1 MRFEYIDAM
10 HKFSITAALTTAAIL
25 ASQTYSTAQTTAT
38 YPLTPRVLQLVGKLT
53 LSEKLTLVRGAQ
65 DPKNLGQAGYIPGV
79 PRLGIGAL
87 RLTDGPAGI
96 RVGKPAT
103 AMPAPVS
110 MAATFNPEIAM
121 RFGATVGKEGRAL
134 GQDVL
139 LSPMV
144 NIVRQ
149 PGAGRNF
156 ETLGEDPLLAAS
168 LVSAQVKGIQS
179 NGLIATVKH
188 FAANNFEQ
196 GRMGIDVLIDERTLN
211 EIYLPAFAAAV
222 NAGAGSV
229 MGAYNKINGSYCC
242 ENSALLDTTL
252 RQKMGFGGFVLSDWF
267 ATQSTNAS
275 IQAGLDMEMPGDG
288 IRIPGMD
295 GYYGKNLQ
303 MSIETGELPEA
314 ILDRSVAR
322 ILVVMEKFGHL
333 DKPKPRPI
341 FDKAAGRKAAR
352 DIAEAGAVLLK
363 NDRFILPIKPDA
375 LKNIAWVGL
384 PFERPVIGGG
394 GSAQVTPTQTTSI
407 RELLKTA
414 HGIDKPHY
422 APGIDTDGTAIPAA
436 ALSELTRANDA
447 AAARR
452 PGPPNGDTTF
462 GTINDPRIRVANIN
476 HVAKNALAA
485 GIPQIWKGNLVAPVT
500 GRYGIKVQVDG
511 GQAALTIGGKL
522 RASAG
527 GLFGGGA
534 SLYRTM
540 ELLLTATIWVDL
552 VKGKALPFTLTAA
565 AGGGFGPPDP
575 NAKLHVRLAWV
586 TPARQAEL
594 ITNAVTVAKGAP
606 AAVVMVY
613 DEGTEG
619 TDRADLALPE
629 SQRALVEAVAAANPN
644 TIVLLHTGAPVELPW
659 RGRVPAILQLWYPGQ
674 EGADA
679 TLRLLTGTV
688 SPSGKLPVTFPER
701 ISDGPVTRIEQYP
714 GKNGAV
720 VYSEGPFVGYRHYD
734 NARKAVA
741 YPFGHG
747 LTYTQFA
754 YTRLQVSHTATGTKV
769 SFNIRNIGDVTATDT
784 PQVYVTRPQRA
795 PVMLPVRW
803 LAGFTKVT
811 LAKGESRD
819 VTITLPPTTWRY
831 YEDTSHGWK
840 RLPGNPV
847 VEVGQSSRILL
858 LR

>member
-1 MRFEYIDAM
+1 M
-10 HKFSITAALTTAAIL
+10 HKSSITAGLTLALLSAF
-25 ASQTYSTAQTTAT
+25 QTSTLAQTTAT
-38 YPLTPRVLQLVGKLT
+38 YPLTPRVLQLI
-53 LSEKLTLVRGAQ
+53 EKLTLDEKLSLVRGGV
-65 DPKNLGQAGYIPGV
+65 DPNNLGQAGYIPGV
-79 PRLGIGAL
+79 PRLGIGPL

-96 RVGKPAT
+96 RVTKPAT

-110 MAATFNPEIAM
+110 MAATFNPDIAR

-168 LVSAQVKGIQS
+168 LVSAQVKGVQQ

-196 GRMGIDVLIDERTLN
+196 GRMGVNVLIDERTLN
-211 EIYLPAFAAAV
+211 EIYLPAFTAAV

-229 MGAYNKINGSYCC
+229 MGAYNKINGTYCC
-242 ENSALLDTTL
+242 ENSALLETTL
-252 RQKMGFGGFVLSDWF
+252 RQKMGFGGFVMSDWF

-288 IRIPGMD
+288 IRIPGRD
-295 GYYGKNLQ
+295 GYFGTSLRKA
-303 MSIETGELPEA
+303 IETGELPEA
-314 ILDRSVAR
+314 TLDRSVAR
-322 ILVVMEKFGHL
+322 ILVVMEKFGYL
-333 DKPKPRPI
+333 DKPKPRPT

-363 NDRFILPIKPDA
+363 NDRFILPLKSDA
-375 LKNIAWVGL
+375 LKTIAWVGL

-394 GSAQVTPTQTTSI
+394 GSAQVTPTNITSI
-407 RELLKTA
+407 QQLLKSA
-414 HGIDKPHY
+414 HGIDKPLY
-422 APGIDTDGTAIPAA
+422 APGIDTDGTAIPASA
-436 ALSELTRANDA
+436 FTNLTRANDA

-452 PGPPNGDTTF
+452 PGPPNSDTTF
-462 GTINDPRIRVANIN
+462 GIINDPQIRTADIN
-476 HVAKNALAA
+476 HVAKNALATR
-485 GIPQIWKGNLVAPVT
+485 IPQIWKGNLVAPVT

-511 GQAALTIGGKL
+511 GQASLTIGEKL
-522 RASAG
+522 RANAG

-534 SLYRTM
+534 SLYKTKDG
-540 ELLLTATIWVDL
+540 LLTATLWVDL
-552 VKGKALPFTLTAA
+552 VKGKPIPFTLTAA
-565 AGGGFGPPDP
+565 TGGGFGPPEP

-586 TPARQAEL
+586 TPARQAEQ
-594 ITNAVTVAKGAP
+594 IANAVKVAKGAS

-679 TLRLLTGTV
+679 TLRLLTGAV

-701 ISDGPVTRIEQYP
+701 ITDGPVTKPEQYP
-714 GKNGAV
+714 GNNGAV

-754 YTRLQVSHTATGTKV
+754 YTRLRVSHTAAGTKV
-769 SFNIRNIGDVTATDT
+769 SFNIHNIGDVSATDT

-831 YEDTSHGWK
+831 YDDTSHRWK

>member
-1 MRFEYIDAM
+1 M
-10 HKFSITAALTTAAIL
+10 HKSSITAGLTAVLLSAFHT
-25 ASQTYSTAQTTAT
+25 STLAQTTAT
-38 YPLTPRVLQLVGKLT
+38 YPLTPRVLQLIGKLT
-53 LSEKLTLVRGAQ
+53 LTEKLSLVRGGE
-65 DPKNLGQAGYIPGV
+65 DPNNLGQAGYIPGV
-79 PRLGIGAL
+79 PRLGIGPL

-103 AMPAPVS
+103 AMPAPVA
-110 MAATFNPEIAM
+110 MAATFNPDIAR

-134 GQDVL
+134 GQDIL

-168 LVSAQVKGIQS
+168 LVAAQVKGVQA

-196 GRMGIDVLIDERTLN
+196 GRMGVNVLIDERTLN

-229 MGAYNKINGSYCC
+229 MGAYNKINGTYCC
-242 ENSALLDTTL
+242 ENSALLETTL
-252 RQKMGFGGFVLSDWF
+252 RQKMDFGGFVMSDWF

-288 IRIPGMD
+288 IRIPGRD
-295 GYYGKNLQ
+295 GYFGTSLRTA
-303 MSIETGELPEA
+303 IETGELLEA
-314 ILDRSVAR
+314 TLDRSVAR

-333 DKPKPRPI
+333 DKPKPRPV

-363 NDRFILPIKPDA
+363 NDRFILPLKSA
-375 LKNIAWVGL
+375 TLKNIAWVGL
-384 PFERPVIGGG
+384 PFERPVVGGG
-394 GSAQVTPTQTTSI
+394 GSAQVTPTNITSI
-407 RELLKTA
+407 RQLLKSA
-414 HGIDKPHY
+414 NGIDKPLY
-422 APGIDTDGTAIPAA
+422 APGIDTDGNAIPASA
-436 ALSELTRANDA
+436 FINLTRANDT

-452 PGPPNGDTTF
+452 QDPGF
-462 GTINDPRIRVANIN
+462 GIINDPQIRTADIN
-476 HVAKNALAA
+476 HVAKNALVTRF
-485 GIPQIWKGNLVAPVT
+485 PQIWKGNLVAPDT

-511 GQAALTIGGKL
+511 VQASLTIGEKL
-522 RASAG
+522 RANAG

-534 SLYRTM
+534 SLYKTQDG
-540 ELLLTATIWVDL
+540 LLTATIWVDL
-552 VKGKALPFTLTAA
+552 VKGQPIPFTLTAA
-565 AGGGFGPPDP
+565 LGGGFGPPDP

-594 ITNAVTVAKGAP
+594 IANAVKVAKGAP

-679 TLRLLTGTV
+679 TLRLLTGAV

-701 ISDGPVTRIEQYP
+701 IQDGPVTKPEQYP

-754 YTRLQVSHTATGTKV
+754 YTRLRVSHTAAGTKV
-769 SFNIRNIGDVTATDT
+769 SFNLRNIGDVSATDT

-819 VTITLPPTTWRY
+819 VSITLPPTAWRY
-831 YEDTSHGWK
+831 YDDTSHRWK

>member
-1 MRFEYIDAM
+1 M
-10 HKFSITAALTTAAIL
+10 HKSSINAGLTAVLLSAFHT
-25 ASQTYSTAQTTAT
+25 STLAQTTAT
-38 YPLTPRVLQLVGKLT
+38 YPLTPRVLQLIGKLT
-53 LSEKLTLVRGAQ
+53 LTEKLSLVRGGE
-65 DPKNLGQAGYIPGV
+65 DPNNLGQAGYIPGV
-79 PRLGIGAL
+79 PRLGIGPL

-96 RVGKPAT
+96 RVAKPAT

-110 MAATFNPEIAM
+110 MAATFNPDIAR

-168 LVSAQVKGIQS
+168 LVSAQVKGVQA

-211 EIYLPAFAAAV
+211 EIYLPAFTAAV

-229 MGAYNKINGSYCC
+229 MGAYNKINGTYCC
-242 ENSALLDTTL
+242 ENSALLETTL
-252 RQKMGFGGFVLSDWF
+252 RQKMGFGGFVMSDWF

-275 IQAGLDMEMPGDG
+275 IQAGLDMEMPGEG
-288 IRIPGMD
+288 IRIPGRD
-295 GYYGKNLQ
+295 GFFGKNLQ
-303 MSIETGELPEA
+303 TTVETGEVPEST
-314 ILDRSVAR
+314 LDRSVAR

-333 DKPKPRPI
+333 DKPKPRPT

-363 NDRFILPIKPDA
+363 NDRFILPLKVEM

-407 RELLKTA
+407 RDLLKTA
-414 HGIDKPHY
+414 HGIDKPLY
-422 APGIDTDGTAIPAA
+422 APGIDTDGTAIPASA
-436 ALSELTRANDA
+436 FTNLTRASDA

-452 PGPPNGDTTF
+452 QDPGF
-462 GTINDPRIRVANIN
+462 GIINDPQIRTAAIN
-476 HVAKNALAA
+476 HVAKNALVTR
-485 GIPQIWKGNLVAPVT
+485 IPQIWKGSLVAPVT

-511 GQAALTIGGKL
+511 GQANLTIGDQL
-522 RASAG
+522 RVNAG

-534 SLYRTM
+534 SLYKTQDG
-540 ELLLTATIWVDL
+540 LLTATIWVDL
-552 VKGKALPFTLTAA
+552 VKGKAIPFTLTAA

-586 TPARQAEL
+586 TPARQAEM
-594 ITNAVTVAKGAP
+594 IANAVKVAKSAP

-619 TDRADLALPE
+619 NDRADLALPE

-679 TLRLLTGTV
+679 TLRLLTGAV

-701 ISDGPVTRIEQYP
+701 TQDGPVTKPEQYP

-720 VYSEGPFVGYRHYD
+720 VYSEGTFVGYRHYD

-754 YTRLQVSHTATGTKV
+754 YTRLRVSHTAAGTKV
-769 SFNIRNIGDVTATDT
+769 TFNIRNIGDFSATDT

-831 YEDTSHGWK
+831 YDDTSHRWK
-840 RLPGNPV
+840 RLPGNPI

>member
-1 MRFEYIDAM
+1 M
-10 HKFSITAALTTAAIL
+10 HKSSITAGLTLALLSAF
-25 ASQTYSTAQTTAT
+25 QTSTLAQTTAT
-38 YPLTPRVLQLVGKLT
+38 YPLTPRVLQLI
-53 LSEKLTLVRGAQ
+53 EKLTLDEKLSLVRGGV
-65 DPKNLGQAGYIPGV
+65 DPNNLGQAGYIPGV
-79 PRLGIGAL
+79 PRLGIGPL

-96 RVGKPAT
+96 RVTKPAT

-110 MAATFNPEIAM
+110 MAATFNPDIAR

-168 LVSAQVKGIQS
+168 LVSAQVKGVQQ

-196 GRMGIDVLIDERTLN
+196 GRMGVNVLIDERTLN
-211 EIYLPAFAAAV
+211 EIYLPAFTAAV

-229 MGAYNKINGSYCC
+229 MGAYNKINGTYCC
-242 ENSALLDTTL
+242 ENSALLETTL
-252 RQKMGFGGFVLSDWF
+252 RQKMGFGGFVMSDWF

-288 IRIPGMD
+288 IRIPGRD
-295 GYYGKNLQ
+295 GYFGTSLRKA
-303 MSIETGELPEA
+303 IETGELPEA
-314 ILDRSVAR
+314 TLDRSVAR

-333 DKPKPRPI
+333 DKPKPRPT

-363 NDRFILPIKPDA
+363 NDRFILPLKSDA
-375 LKNIAWVGL
+375 LKTIAWVGL

-394 GSAQVTPTQTTSI
+394 GSAQVTPTNITSI
-407 RELLKTA
+407 QQLLKSA
-414 HGIDKPHY
+414 HGIDRPLY
-422 APGIDTDGTAIPAA
+422 APGIDTDGTAIPASA
-436 ALSELTRANDA
+436 FTNLTRANDA

-452 PGPPNGDTTF
+452 PGPPNSDTTF
-462 GTINDPRIRVANIN
+462 GIINDPQIRTADIN
-476 HVAKNALAA
+476 HVAKNALATR
-485 GIPQIWKGNLVAPVT
+485 IPQIWKGNLVAPVT

-511 GQAALTIGGKL
+511 GQASLTIGEKL
-522 RASAG
+522 RANAG

-534 SLYRTM
+534 SLYKTKDG
-540 ELLLTATIWVDL
+540 LLTATLWVDL
-552 VKGKALPFTLTAA
+552 VKGKPIPITLTAA

-586 TPARQAEL
+586 TPARQAEQ
-594 ITNAVTVAKGAP
+594 IANAVKVAKGAS

-629 SQRALVEAVAAANPN
+629 SQRALVEAVAASNPN

-679 TLRLLTGTV
+679 TLRLLTGAV

-701 ISDGPVTRIEQYP
+701 ITDGPVTKPEQYP
-714 GKNGAV
+714 GNNGAV

-754 YTRLQVSHTATGTKV
+754 YTRLRVSDTAAGTKV
-769 SFNIRNIGDVTATDT
+769 SFNIHNIGDVSATDT

-831 YEDTSHGWK
+831 YDDTSHRWK

>member
-1 MRFEYIDAM
+1 M
-10 HKFSITAALTTAAIL
+10 HITRTIAALTLAACL
-25 ASQTYSTAQTTAT
+25 ATQPSATAQTTTT
-38 YPLTPRVLQLVGKLT
+38 YPLTPRVLQLIGKLT
-53 LSEKLTLVRGAQ
+53 LDEKLSLVRGGM
-65 DPKNLGQAGYIPGV
+65 DPNNLGQAGYIPGV
-79 PRLGIGAL
+79 PRLGIGPL

-103 AMPAPVS
+103 AMPAPVA
-110 MAATFNPEIAM
+110 MAATFNPEIAK

-168 LVSAQVKGIQS
+168 LVSAQVKGVQA

-196 GRMGIDVLIDERTLN
+196 GRMGINVLIDERTLN
-211 EIYLPAFAAAV
+211 EIYLPAFTAAV

-229 MGAYNKINGSYCC
+229 MGAYNKINDTYCC
-242 ENSALLDTTL
+242 ENSALLETTL
-252 RQKMGFGGFVLSDWF
+252 RQKMGFGGFVMSDWF

-288 IRIPGMD
+288 IRIPGRD
-295 GYYGKNLQ
+295 GYFGTSLRTA
-303 MSIETGELPEA
+303 IETGELPEA
-314 ILDRSVAR
+314 TLDRSVAR

-333 DKPKPRPI
+333 DKPKPRPT
-341 FDKAAGRKAAR
+341 FDKAAGRRAAR

-363 NDRFILPIKPDA
+363 NDRFILPLKSDK

-394 GSAQVTPTQTTSI
+394 GSAQVTPTNITSI
-407 RELLKTA
+407 RQLLKSA
-414 HGIDKPHY
+414 NGIDNPLY
-422 APGIDTDGTAIPAA
+422 APGIDTDGVAIPASA
-436 ALSELTRANDA
+436 FTNLTRANDA

-452 PGPPNGDTTF
+452 QNSGF
-462 GTINDPRIRVANIN
+462 GIINDPQIRTPDIN
-476 HVAKNALAA
+476 HVAKNGLVTRL
-485 GIPQIWKGNLVAPVT
+485 PQIWKGNLLAPVT

-511 GQAALTIGGKL
+511 GQASLTIGEKL
-522 RASAG
+522 RANAG

-534 SLYRTM
+534 SLYKTQDG
-540 ELLLTATIWVDL
+540 LLTATIWVDL
-552 VKGKALPFTLTAA
+552 VKGKPIPFTLTAA
-565 AGGGFGPPDP
+565 SGGGFGPPDP
-575 NAKLHVRLAWV
+575 NAKLNIRLAWV
-586 TPARQAEL
+586 TPARQADM
-594 ITNAVTVAKGAP
+594 IANAIKVAKGAQ

-679 TLRLLTGTV
+679 TLRLLTGAI

-701 ISDGPVTRIEQYP
+701 IQDGPVTKPEQYP

-720 VYSEGPFVGYRHYD
+720 VYSEGLFIGYRHYD

-754 YTRLQVSHTATGTKV
+754 YTRLRVSHTAAGTTV
-769 SFNIRNIGDVTATDT
+769 TFNIRNVGDVSATDT

-819 VTITLPPTTWRY
+819 VTITLPPTAWRY
-831 YEDTSHGWK
+831 YDDISHRWK

>member
-1 MRFEYIDAM
+1 M
-10 HKFSITAALTTAAIL
+10 HKSSINAGLTAVLLSAFHT
-25 ASQTYSTAQTTAT
+25 STLAQTTAT
-38 YPLTPRVLQLVGKLT
+38 YPLTPRVLQLIGKLT
-53 LSEKLTLVRGAQ
+53 LSEKLSLVRGGE
-65 DPKNLGQAGYIPGV
+65 DPNNLGQAGYIPGV
-79 PRLGIGAL
+79 PRHGIGPL

-110 MAATFNPEIAM
+110 MAATFNPDIAR

-168 LVSAQVKGIQS
+168 LVAAQVKGVQA

-211 EIYLPAFAAAV
+211 EIYLPAFTAAV

-229 MGAYNKINGSYCC
+229 MGAYNKINGTYCC
-242 ENSALLDTTL
+242 ENSALLETTL
-252 RQKMGFGGFVLSDWF
+252 RQKMGFGGFVMSDWF

-288 IRIPGMD
+288 IRIPGRD
-295 GYYGKNLQ
+295 GFFGKNLQ
-303 MSIETGELPEA
+303 TAIETGEVPEST
-314 ILDRSVAR
+314 LDRSVAR

-333 DKPKPRPI
+333 DKPKPRPT

-363 NDRFILPIKPDA
+363 NDRFILPLKPAA
-375 LKNIAWVGL
+375 LKNIAWIGL

-407 RELLKTA
+407 RDLLKTA
-414 HGIDKPHY
+414 NGIDKPLY
-422 APGIDTDGTAIPAA
+422 APGIDTDGTAIPALA
-436 ALSELTRANDA
+436 FTNLTRANDA

-452 PGPPNGDTTF
+452 QNPGF
-462 GTINDPRIRVANIN
+462 GIINDPQIRTADIN
-476 HVAKNALAA
+476 HVAKNALVTRM
-485 GIPQIWKGNLVAPVT
+485 PQIWKGNLVAPVT

-511 GQAALTIGGKL
+511 GQATLTIGDQL
-522 RASAG
+522 RVNAG

-534 SLYRTM
+534 SLYKTQDN
-540 ELLLTATIWVDL
+540 LLTATIWVDL
-552 VKGKALPFTLTAA
+552 VKGKPLPFTLTAA

-586 TPARQAEL
+586 TPGRQSEL
-594 ITNAVTVAKGAP
+594 IANAVRVVKGAP

-679 TLRLLTGTV
+679 TLRLLTGAV

-701 ISDGPVTRIEQYP
+701 TQDGPVTKTEQYP

-734 NARKAVA
+734 NARKEVA

-754 YTRLQVSHTATGTKV
+754 YTRLRVAHSVAGTKV
-769 SFNIRNIGDVTATDT
+769 TFNIRNIGDVSATDT

-819 VTITLPPTTWRY
+819 VSITLPPTTWRY
-831 YEDTSHGWK
+831 YDDTSHRWK
-840 RLPGNPV
+840 RLPGNPI

>member
-1 MRFEYIDAM
+1 M
-10 HKFSITAALTTAAIL
+10 HKSSINAGLTAVLLSAFHT
-25 ASQTYSTAQTTAT
+25 STLAQTTAT
-38 YPLTPRVLQLVGKLT
+38 YPLTPRVLQLIGKLT
-53 LSEKLTLVRGAQ
+53 LTEKLSLVRGGE
-65 DPKNLGQAGYIPGV
+65 DPNNLGQAGYIPGV
-79 PRLGIGAL
+79 PRLGIGPL

-96 RVGKPAT
+96 RVAKPAT

-110 MAATFNPEIAM
+110 MAATFNTDIAR

-168 LVSAQVKGIQS
+168 LVAAQVKGVQA

-196 GRMGIDVLIDERTLN
+196 GRMGIDVIIDERTLN
-211 EIYLPAFAAAV
+211 EIYLPAFTAAV

-229 MGAYNKINGSYCC
+229 MGAYNKINGTYCC
-242 ENSALLDTTL
+242 ENSALLETTL
-252 RQKMGFGGFVLSDWF
+252 RQKMGFGGFVMSDWF

-288 IRIPGMD
+288 IRIPGRD
-295 GYYGKNLQ
+295 GFFGKNLQ
-303 MSIETGELPEA
+303 TAIETGEVPEST
-314 ILDRSVAR
+314 LDRSVAR

-333 DKPKPRPI
+333 DKPKPRPV

-363 NDRFILPIKPDA
+363 NDRFILPLKPAA
-375 LKNIAWVGL
+375 LKNIAWIGL

-407 RELLKTA
+407 RDLLKTA
-414 HGIDKPHY
+414 NGIDKPLY
-422 APGIDTDGTAIPAA
+422 APGIDTDGTAIPALA
-436 ALSELTRANDA
+436 FTNLTRASDA

-452 PGPPNGDTTF
+452 QNPGF
-462 GTINDPRIRVANIN
+462 GIINDPQIRAANIN
-476 HVAKNALAA
+476 HVAKNALVTRM
-485 GIPQIWKGNLVAPVT
+485 PQIWKGNLVAPVT

-511 GQAALTIGGKL
+511 GQATLTIGDQL
-522 RASAG
+522 RVNAG

-534 SLYRTM
+534 SLYKTQDN
-540 ELLLTATIWVDL
+540 LLTATIWVDL
-552 VKGKALPFTLTAA
+552 VKGKPLPFTLTAA

-586 TPARQAEL
+586 TPGRQSEL
-594 ITNAVTVAKGAP
+594 IANAVRVVKGAP

-659 RGRVPAILQLWYPGQ
+659 RGRVPAILQVWYPGQ

-679 TLRLLTGTV
+679 TLRLLTGAV

-701 ISDGPVTRIEQYP
+701 TQDGPVTKPEQYP

-720 VYSEGPFVGYRHYD
+720 VYSEGTFVGYRHYD

-754 YTRLQVSHTATGTKV
+754 YTRLRVAHTVAGTNV
-769 SFNIRNIGDVTATDT
+769 TFNIRNIGDVSATDT

-819 VTITLPPTTWRY
+819 VSITLPPTTWRY
-831 YEDTSHGWK
+831 YDDTSHRWK
-840 RLPGNPV
+840 RLPGNPI

>member
-1 MRFEYIDAM
+1 M
-10 HKFSITAALTTAAIL
+10 HKSSITAGLTVALLSAF
-25 ASQTYSTAQTTAT
+25 QTSTLAQTTAT
-38 YPLTPRVLQLVGKLT
+38 YPLTPRVLQLIGKLT
-53 LSEKLTLVRGAQ
+53 LDEKLSLVRGGV
-65 DPKNLGQAGYIPGV
+65 DPNNLGQAGYIPGV
-79 PRLGIGAL
+79 QRLGIGPL

-103 AMPAPVS
+103 AMPAPVA
-110 MAATFNPEIAM
+110 MAATFNPDIAR

-168 LVSAQVKGIQS
+168 LVSAQVKGVQA

-196 GRMGIDVLIDERTLN
+196 GRMGVNVIIDERTLN
-211 EIYLPAFAAAV
+211 EIYLPAFTAAV

-229 MGAYNKINGSYCC
+229 MGAYNKINGTYCC
-242 ENSALLDTTL
+242 ENSALLETTL
-252 RQKMGFGGFVLSDWF
+252 RQKMGFGGFVMSDWF

-288 IRIPGMD
+288 ICIPGRD
-295 GYYGKNLQ
+295 GFFGTSLR
-303 MSIETGELPEA
+303 MAIETGELPEA
-314 ILDRSVAR
+314 TLDRSVAR

-333 DKPKPRPI
+333 DKPKPRPT

-363 NDRFILPIKPDA
+363 NDRFILPLKSES

-394 GSAQVTPTQTTSI
+394 GSAQVTPTNITSI
-407 RELLKTA
+407 RQLLKSA
-414 HGIDKPHY
+414 NGIDKPLY
-422 APGIDTDGTAIPAA
+422 APGIDTDGNAIPASA
-436 ALSELTRANDA
+436 FTNLTRANDA

-452 PGPPNGDTTF
+452 QNPDF
-462 GTINDPRIRVANIN
+462 GIINDPQIRAANIN
-476 HVAKNALAA
+476 HVAKNALVTR
-485 GIPQIWKGNLVAPVT
+485 IPQIWKGNLVAPVT

-511 GQAALTIGGKL
+511 GQASLTIGDKL
-522 RASAG
+522 RANAG

-534 SLYRTM
+534 SLYKTQDG
-540 ELLLTATIWVDL
+540 LLTATLWVDL
-552 VKGKALPFTLTAA
+552 VKGKPIPFTLTAA
-565 AGGGFGPPDP
+565 PGGGFGPPDP
-575 NAKLHVRLAWV
+575 NAKLQVRLAWV
-586 TPARQAEL
+586 TPARQAEQ
-594 ITNAVTVAKGAP
+594 IANAVKVAKGAP

-644 TIVLLHTGAPVELPW
+644 TIVLLHTGAPIELPW

-679 TLRLLTGTV
+679 TLRLLTGVV

-701 ISDGPVTRIEQYP
+701 LTDGPVTKPEQYP

-754 YTRLQVSHTATGTKV
+754 YTRLRVSHTAAGTKV
-769 SFNIRNIGDVTATDT
+769 TFNICNIGDVSATDT

-819 VTITLPPTTWRY
+819 ITITLPPTAWRY
-831 YEDTSHGWK
+831 YDDTAHRWK

>member
-1 MRFEYIDAM
+1 M
-10 HKFSITAALTTAAIL
+10 HKTSIAAALTAAATL
-25 ASQTYSTAQTTAT
+25 ATQQPSNAQTTAT
-38 YPLTPRVLQLVGKLT
+38 YPLTPRVLQLIGKLT
-53 LSEKLTLVRGAQ
+53 LDEKLSLVRGGV
-65 DPKNLGQAGYIPGV
+65 DPNNLGQAGYIPGV
-79 PRLGIGAL
+79 TRLGIGPL

-103 AMPAPVS
+103 AMPAPVA
-110 MAATFNPEIAM
+110 MAATFNPEIAK

-168 LVSAQVKGIQS
+168 LVSAQVKGVQA

-196 GRMGIDVLIDERTLN
+196 GRMGINVLIDERTLN
-211 EIYLPAFAAAV
+211 EIYLPAFTAAV

-229 MGAYNKINGSYCC
+229 MGAYNKINGTYCC
-242 ENSALLDTTL
+242 ENSALLETTL
-252 RQKMGFGGFVLSDWF
+252 RQKMGFGGFVMSDWF

-288 IRIPGMD
+288 IRIPGRD
-295 GYYGKNLQ
+295 GYFGTSLRTA
-303 MSIETGELPEA
+303 IETGELPEA
-314 ILDRSVAR
+314 TLDRSVAR

-333 DKPKPRPI
+333 DKPKPRPT
-341 FDKAAGRKAAR
+341 FDKAAGRRAAR

-363 NDRFILPIKPDA
+363 NDRFILPLKSDK

-394 GSAQVTPTQTTSI
+394 GSAQVTPTNITSI
-407 RELLKTA
+407 RQLLKSA
-414 HGIDKPHY
+414 HGIDKPLY
-422 APGIDTDGTAIPAA
+422 APGIDTDGNAIPASA
-436 ALSELTRANDA
+436 FTNLTRANDA

-452 PGPPNGDTTF
+452 QNSGF
-462 GTINDPRIRVANIN
+462 GIINDPQIRTPDIN
-476 HVAKNALAA
+476 HVAKNGLVTRL
-485 GIPQIWKGNLVAPVT
+485 PQIWKGNLVAPVT

-511 GQAALTIGGKL
+511 GQASLTIGEKL
-522 RASAG
+522 RANAG

-534 SLYRTM
+534 SLYKTQDG
-540 ELLLTATIWVDL
+540 LLTATIWVDL
-552 VKGKALPFTLTAA
+552 VKGKPIPFTLTAA
-565 AGGGFGPPDP
+565 SGGGFGPPDP
-575 NAKLHVRLAWV
+575 NAKLNIRLAWV
-586 TPARQAEL
+586 TPARQADM
-594 ITNAVTVAKGAP
+594 IANAIKVAKGAQ

-679 TLRLLTGTV
+679 TLRLLTGAI

-701 ISDGPVTRIEQYP
+701 IQDGPVTKPEQYP
-714 GKNGAV
+714 GKNAAV
-720 VYSEGPFVGYRHYD
+720 VYSEGLFIGYRHYD

-754 YTRLQVSHTATGTKV
+754 YTRLRVSHTAAGTTV
-769 SFNIRNIGDVTATDT
+769 TFNIRNIGDVSATDT

-819 VTITLPPTTWRY
+819 VTITLPPTAWRY
-831 YEDTSHGWK
+831 YDDTAHRWS

>member
-1 MRFEYIDAM
+1 MQQASM
-10 HKFSITAALTTAAIL
+10 VATPTTL
-25 ASQTYSTAQTTAT
+25 ATLVGQQSTIAQTTAT
-38 YPLTPRVLQLVGKLT
+38 YPLTPRVLQLIGKLT
-53 LSEKLTLVRGAQ
+53 LDEKLSLVRGAS
-65 DPKNLGQAGYIPGV
+65 DPNNLGQAGYIPGV
-79 PRLGIGAL
+79 PRLGIGPL

-103 AMPAPVS
+103 AMPAPVA
-110 MAATFNPEIAM
+110 MAATFNPDIAQ

-168 LVSAQVKGIQS
+168 LVSAQVKGVQQ

-188 FAANNFEQ
+188 FAANNFEE
-196 GRMGIDVLIDERTLN
+196 GRMGIDVLVDERTLY

-222 NAGAGSV
+222 NAGAGAV
-229 MGAYNKINGSYCC
+229 MGAYNKINGAYCC

-252 RQKMGFGGFVLSDWF
+252 RQKMGFGGFVMSDWF

-288 IRIPGMD
+288 IRIPGRD
-295 GYYGKNLQ
+295 GFFGTNLRKAIDT
-303 MSIETGELPEA
+303 SELPEVT
-314 ILDRSVAR
+314 LDRSVAR

-333 DKPKPRPI
+333 DKLKPRPV
-341 FDKAAGRKAAR
+341 FDTTAGRKAAR

-363 NDRFILPIKPDA
+363 NDRFVLPLKPAA
-375 LKNIAWVGL
+375 LKTIAWVGL

-394 GSAQVTPTQTTSI
+394 GSAQVTPTNITSI
-407 RELLKTA
+407 RQLLNSA
-414 HGIDKPHY
+414 HGIDKPLY
-422 APGIDTDGTAIPAA
+422 APGIDTDGSAIPASA
-436 ALSELTRANDA
+436 FTNLTRANDA

-452 PGPPNGDTTF
+452 QNPGIGLM
-462 GTINDPRIRVANIN
+462 NDPQIRTADIN

-485 GIPQIWKGNLVAPVT
+485 RIPQLWKGNLVAPAT
-500 GRYGIKVQVDG
+500 GRYGIKVQVEG
-511 GQAALTIGGKL
+511 GQASLTIGEKL
-522 RASAG
+522 RANAG

-534 SLYRTM
+534 SLYKTQDN
-540 ELLLTATIWVDL
+540 LLSATIWVDM
-552 VKGKALPFTLTAA
+552 VKGQAIPFTLTAA
-565 AGGGFGPPDP
+565 PGGGFGPPDP
-575 NAKLHVRLAWV
+575 NAKLQVRLSWV

-594 ITNAVTVAKGAP
+594 IANAVKIAKGAP

-629 SQRALVEAVAAANPN
+629 SQRALVEVVAAANPN

-674 EGADA
+674 EGAAA
-679 TLRLLTGTV
+679 TLRLLTGAV

-701 ISDGPVTRIEQYP
+701 ISDGPVTKPEQYP

-720 VYSEGPFVGYRHYD
+720 VYSEGIFVGYRHYD
-734 NARKAVA
+734 NARKVVA

-747 LTYTQFA
+747 LTYSQFA
-754 YTRLQVSHTATGTKV
+754 YTRLRVSHSAAGTKV
-769 SFNIRNIGDVTATDT
+769 TFNIRNIGDVSATDT

-803 LAGFTKVT
+803 LAGFSKVT

-819 VTITLPPTTWRY
+819 VTITLPPTAWRY
-831 YEDTSHGWK
+831 YDDTAHRWQ

>member
-1 MRFEYIDAM
+1 M
-10 HKFSITAALTTAAIL
+10 HKSSINAGLTAVLLSAFHT
-25 ASQTYSTAQTTAT
+25 STLAQTTAT
-38 YPLTPRVLQLVGKLT
+38 YPLTPRVLQLIGKLT
-53 LSEKLTLVRGAQ
+53 LTEKLSLVRGGE
-65 DPKNLGQAGYIPGV
+65 DPNNLGQAGYIPGV
-79 PRLGIGAL
+79 PRLGIGPL

-96 RVGKPAT
+96 RVAKPAT

-110 MAATFNPEIAM
+110 MAATFNTDIAR

-168 LVSAQVKGIQS
+168 LVAAQVKGVQA

-211 EIYLPAFAAAV
+211 EIYLPAFAASV

-229 MGAYNKINGSYCC
+229 MGAYNKINGTYCC
-242 ENSALLDTTL
+242 ENSALLETTL
-252 RQKMGFGGFVLSDWF
+252 RQKMGFGGFVMSDWF

-288 IRIPGMD
+288 IRIPGRD
-295 GYYGKNLQ
+295 GFFGKNLQ
-303 MSIETGELPEA
+303 TAIETGEVPEST
-314 ILDRSVAR
+314 LDRSVAR

-333 DKPKPRPI
+333 DKPKPRPT

-363 NDRFILPIKPDA
+363 NDRFILPLKPAA
-375 LKNIAWVGL
+375 LKNIAWIGL

-407 RELLKTA
+407 RDLLKTA
-414 HGIDKPHY
+414 NGIDKPLY
-422 APGIDTDGTAIPAA
+422 APGIDTDGTAIPALA
-436 ALSELTRANDA
+436 FTNLTRANDA

-452 PGPPNGDTTF
+452 QNPGF
-462 GTINDPRIRVANIN
+462 GIINDPQIRTADIN
-476 HVAKNALAA
+476 HVAKNALVTRM
-485 GIPQIWKGNLVAPVT
+485 PQIWKGNLVAPVT

-511 GQAALTIGGKL
+511 GQATLTIGDQL
-522 RASAG
+522 RVNAG

-534 SLYRTM
+534 SLYKTQDN
-540 ELLLTATIWVDL
+540 LLTATIWVDL
-552 VKGKALPFTLTAA
+552 VKGKPLPFTLTAA

-586 TPARQAEL
+586 TPGRQSEL
-594 ITNAVTVAKGAP
+594 IANAVRVVKGAP

-679 TLRLLTGTV
+679 TLRLLTGAV

-701 ISDGPVTRIEQYP
+701 TQDGPVTKTEQYP

-734 NARKAVA
+734 NARKEVA

-754 YTRLQVSHTATGTKV
+754 YTRLRVAHTVAGTNV
-769 SFNIRNIGDVTATDT
+769 TFNIRNIGDVSATDT

-831 YEDTSHGWK
+831 YDDTSHGWK

>member
-1 MRFEYIDAM
+1 MQHPGIC
-10 HKFSITAALTTAAIL
+10 AALTIAGIL
-25 ASQTYSTAQTTAT
+25 AIHPTTHAQTSTN

-53 LSEKLTLVRGAQ
+53 LSEKLSLVRGGE
-65 DPKNLGQAGYIPGV
+65 DPNNLGQAGYIPGV
-79 PRLGIGAL
+79 PRLGIGPL

-103 AMPAPVS
+103 AMPAPVAV
-110 MAATFNPEIAM
+110 AASFNPKLAQ
-121 RFGATVGKEGRAL
+121 RFGETVGKEGRAL

-168 LVSAQVKGIQS
+168 LVAAQVRGIQT

-196 GRMGIDVLIDERTLN
+196 GRMGVNVLIDERTLN
-211 EIYLPAFAAAV
+211 EIYLPAFTAAV

-229 MGAYNKINGSYCC
+229 MGAYNKINGTYCC
-242 ENSALLDTTL
+242 ENSALLETTL
-252 RQKMGFGGFVLSDWF
+252 RQKMGFGGFVMSDWF

-288 IRIPGMD
+288 IRIPGRN
-295 GYYGKNLQ
+295 GFFGKNLQ
-303 MSIETGELPEA
+303 TAIETGELPEGT
-314 ILDRSVAR
+314 LDRSVAR

-333 DKPKPRPI
+333 DKPKPRPA

-363 NDRFILPIKPDA
+363 NDRFILPLKPDA
-375 LKNIAWVGL
+375 LKNIAWIGL

-407 RELLKTA
+407 RQLLGTA
-414 HGIDKPHY
+414 HGIDKPLY
-422 APGIDTDGTAIPAA
+422 APGIDTDGNAIPASA
-436 ALSELTRANDA
+436 FSGLTRANDA
-447 AAARR
+447 SAARR
-452 PGPPNGDTTF
+452 QNPGF
-462 GTINDPRIRVANIN
+462 GIINDPQIRTADIN
-476 HVAKNALAA
+476 HVAKNGLVTR
-485 GIPQIWKGNLVAPVT
+485 IPQIWKGNLVAPVT

-511 GQAALTIGGKL
+511 GQASLTIGEKL

-534 SLYRTM
+534 SLYRTKDN
-540 ELLLTATIWVDL
+540 LLSATIWVDM
-552 VKGKALPFTLTAA
+552 VKGKAIPFTLTAA

-575 NAKLHVRLAWV
+575 NAKLQVRLAWV
-586 TPARQAEL
+586 TPARQAEM
-594 ITNAVTVAKGAP
+594 IASAIKVAKGAP

-619 TDRADLALPE
+619 TDREDLSLPE
-629 SQRALVEAVAAANPN
+629 SQRALVEAIAATNPN
-644 TIVLLHTGAPVELPW
+644 TIVLLHTGAPVEMPW

-679 TLRLLTGTV
+679 TLRLLTGVV

-701 ISDGPVTRIEQYP
+701 IQDGPVTKPEQYP

-747 LTYTQFA
+747 VTYSQFA
-754 YTRLQVSHTATGTKV
+754 YTRLRVAHTPAGTKV
-769 SFNIRNIGDVTATDT
+769 SFSIQNIGDVRATDT

-811 LAKGESRD
+811 LDKGQRQD
-819 VTITLPPTTWRY
+819 VTITIPPTAWRY
-831 YEDTSHGWK
+831 YDDTSHGWK

>member
-1 MRFEYIDAM
+1 M
-10 HKFSITAALTTAAIL
+10 HKSSISAGLTLALLSAF
-25 ASQTYSTAQTTAT
+25 QTSTSAQTTAT
-38 YPLTPRVLQLVGKLT
+38 YPLTPRVLQLI
-53 LSEKLTLVRGAQ
+53 EKLTLDEKLSLVRGGE
-65 DPKNLGQAGYIPGV
+65 DPNNLGQAGYIPGV
-79 PRLGIGAL
+79 PRLGIGPL

-96 RVGKPAT
+96 RVTKPAT

-110 MAATFNPEIAM
+110 MAATFNPDIAR

-168 LVSAQVKGIQS
+168 LVAAQVKGVQQ

-196 GRMGIDVLIDERTLN
+196 GRMGVNVLIDERTLN
-211 EIYLPAFAAAV
+211 EIYLPAFTAAV

-229 MGAYNKINGSYCC
+229 MGAYNKINGTYCC
-242 ENSALLDTTL
+242 ENSALLETTL
-252 RQKMGFGGFVLSDWF
+252 RQKLGFGGFVMSDWF

-288 IRIPGMD
+288 IRIPGRD
-295 GYYGKNLQ
+295 GYFGTSLRKA
-303 MSIETGELPEA
+303 IETAELPEGT
-314 ILDRSVAR
+314 LDRSVAR

-333 DKPKPRPI
+333 DKPKPRPT

-363 NDRFILPIKPDA
+363 NDRFILPLKSDA
-375 LKNIAWVGL
+375 LKTIAWVGL

-407 RELLKTA
+407 RQLLKSA
-414 HGIDKPHY
+414 HGIDKPLY
-422 APGIDTDGTAIPAA
+422 APGIDTDGNAIPASA
-436 ALSELTRANDA
+436 FTNLTRANDA

-452 PGPPNGDTTF
+452 PGPPNSDTAF
-462 GTINDPRIRVANIN
+462 GIINDPQIRTADIN
-476 HVAKNALAA
+476 HVAKNALVTR
-485 GIPQIWKGNLVAPVT
+485 IPQIWKGNLVAPVT

-511 GQAALTIGGKL
+511 GQASLTIGEKL
-522 RASAG
+522 SANAG

-534 SLYRTM
+534 SLYKTKDA
-540 ELLLTATIWVDL
+540 LLTATLWVDL
-552 VKGKALPFTLTAA
+552 VKGKPIPFTLTAA
-565 AGGGFGPPDP
+565 AGGGFRPPDP

-586 TPARQAEL
+586 TPARQAEQ
-594 ITNAVTVAKGAP
+594 IANAVKVAKGAP

-629 SQRALVEAVAAANPN
+629 SQRALVEAVAAVNPH

-679 TLRLLTGTV
+679 TLRLLTGVV

-701 ISDGPVTRIEQYP
+701 ITDGPVTKPEQYP

-747 LTYTQFA
+747 LTYTQVA
-754 YTRLQVSHTATGTKV
+754 YTRLRVSHTAAGIKV
-769 SFNIRNIGDVTATDT
+769 SFNIHNIGDVTATDT

-831 YEDTSHGWK
+831 YDDTSHRWK

>member
-1 MRFEYIDAM
+1 MRFEYIIAM
-10 HKFSITAALTTAAIL
+10 QKASIVATLTTL
-25 ASQTYSTAQTTAT
+25 ATLVGQQSTIAQTTAT
-38 YPLTPRVLQLVGKLT
+38 YPLSPRVLQLIGKLT
-53 LSEKLTLVRGAQ
+53 LDEKLSLVRGAS
-65 DPKNLGQAGYIPGV
+65 DPNNLGQAGYIPGV
-79 PRLGIGAL
+79 PRLGIGPL

-103 AMPAPVS
+103 AMPAPVA
-110 MAATFNPEIAM
+110 MAATFNPEIAT

-168 LVSAQVKGIQS
+168 LVSAQVRGVQQS
-179 NGLIATVKH
+179 GLIATVKH
-188 FAANNFEQ
+188 FAANNFEE
-196 GRMGIDVLIDERTLN
+196 GRMGIDVRVDERTLN

-222 NAGAGSV
+222 NAGAGAV
-229 MGAYNKINGSYCC
+229 MGAYNKINGAYCC

-252 RQKMGFGGFVLSDWF
+252 RQKMGFGGFVMSDWF

-275 IQAGLDMEMPGDG
+275 IQVGLDMEMPGDG
-288 IRIPGMD
+288 IRIPGR
-295 GYYGKNLQ
+295 GGFFGISLRKA
-303 MSIETGELPEA
+303 IETSELPEA
-314 ILDRSVAR
+314 TLDRSVAR

-333 DKPKPRPI
+333 DKPKPRPV
-341 FDKAAGRKAAR
+341 FDTTAGRKAAR
-352 DIAEAGAVLLK
+352 DIAEAGSVLLK
-363 NDRFILPIKPDA
+363 NDRFVLPLKPAA
-375 LKNIAWVGL
+375 LKTIAWVGL

-394 GSAQVTPTQTTSI
+394 GSAQVTPTNNSSI
-407 RELLKTA
+407 RQLLNSA
-414 HGIDKPHY
+414 HSIDKPLY
-422 APGIDTDGTAIPAA
+422 APGIDTDGSAIPASA
-436 ALSELTRANDA
+436 FTNLTRANDA

-452 PGPPNGDTTF
+452 QNPGIGI
-462 GTINDPRIRVANIN
+462 INDPQIRTADIN

-485 GIPQIWKGNLVAPVT
+485 RIPQLWKGNLVAPAT

-511 GQAALTIGGKL
+511 GQASLTIGDKL
-522 RASAG
+522 RANAG

-534 SLYRTM
+534 SLYKTRDN
-540 ELLLTATIWVDL
+540 LLSATIWVDM
-552 VKGKALPFTLTAA
+552 VKGQAIPFTLTAVP
-565 AGGGFGPPDP
+565 GGGFGSPDP
-575 NAKLHVRLAWV
+575 SAKLQVRLSWV

-594 ITNAVTVAKGAP
+594 IANAVKIAKGAP

-629 SQRALVEAVAAANPN
+629 SQRALVEAVAAANLN

-679 TLRLLTGTV
+679 TLRLLTGAV

-701 ISDGPVTRIEQYP
+701 ISDGPVTKPEQYP

-720 VYSEGPFVGYRHYD
+720 VYSEGIFVGYRHYD
-734 NARKAVA
+734 NARKVVA

-747 LTYTQFA
+747 LTYSQFA
-754 YTRLQVSHTATGTKV
+754 YTRLRVSHSAAGTKV
-769 SFNIRNIGDVTATDT
+769 TFNIRNFGDVSATDT

-819 VTITLPPTTWRY
+819 VTITLPPTAWRY
-831 YEDTSHGWK
+831 YDDTAHRWK
-840 RLPGNPV
+840 RLPRNPV

>member
-1 MRFEYIDAM
+1 M
-10 HKFSITAALTTAAIL
+10 HKSSITAGLTAVLLSAFHT
-25 ASQTYSTAQTTAT
+25 STLAQTTAT
-38 YPLTPRVLQLVGKLT
+38 YPLTPRVLQLIGKLT
-53 LSEKLTLVRGAQ
+53 LDEKLSLVRGGE
-65 DPKNLGQAGYIPGV
+65 DPNNLGQAGYIPGV
-79 PRLGIGAL
+79 PRLGIGPL

-96 RVGKPAT
+96 RVTKPAT

-110 MAATFNPEIAM
+110 MAATFNPDIAR

-168 LVSAQVKGIQS
+168 LVSAQVKGVQQ

-188 FAANNFEQ
+188 FATNNFEQ

-211 EIYLPAFAAAV
+211 EIYLPAFTAAV

-229 MGAYNKINGSYCC
+229 MGAYNKINGTYCC
-242 ENSALLDTTL
+242 ENSALLETTL
-252 RQKMGFGGFVLSDWF
+252 RQKMGFGGFVMSDWF

-288 IRIPGMD
+288 IRIPGRD
-295 GYYGKNLQ
+295 GYFGTSLRKA
-303 MSIETGELPEA
+303 IETGELAEA
-314 ILDRSVAR
+314 TLDRSVAR

-333 DKPKPRPI
+333 DKPKPRPT

-363 NDRFILPIKPDA
+363 NDRFILP
-375 LKNIAWVGL
+375 LKSATLKTIAWVGL

-394 GSAQVTPTQTTSI
+394 GSAQVTPTNITSI
-407 RELLKTA
+407 RQLLKSA
-414 HGIDKPHY
+414 HGIDKPLY
-422 APGIDTDGTAIPAA
+422 APGIDTDGTAIPALA
-436 ALSELTRANDA
+436 FTNLTRANDA

-462 GTINDPRIRVANIN
+462 GIMNDPQIRTADIN
-476 HVAKNALAA
+476 HVAKNALATR
-485 GIPQIWKGNLVAPVT
+485 IPQIWKGNLVAPVT

-511 GQAALTIGGKL
+511 GQASLTIGEKL
-522 RASAG
+522 RANAG

-534 SLYRTM
+534 SLYKTKDG
-540 ELLLTATIWVDL
+540 LLTATLWVDL
-552 VKGKALPFTLTAA
+552 VKGKPIPFTLTAA

-586 TPARQAEL
+586 TPARQAEQ
-594 ITNAVTVAKGAP
+594 IANAVKVAKGAP

-629 SQRALVEAVAAANPN
+629 SQRALVEAVAASNPN

-679 TLRLLTGTV
+679 TLRLLTGAV

-701 ISDGPVTRIEQYP
+701 TTDGPVTKPEQYP

-754 YTRLQVSHTATGTKV
+754 YTRLRVSHTAAGTKV
-769 SFNIRNIGDVTATDT
+769 SFNIHNIGDVTATDT

-819 VTITLPPTTWRY
+819 VTITLPPTAWRY
-831 YEDTSHGWK
+831 YDDTSHRWK

>member
-1 MRFEYIDAM
+1 M
-10 HKFSITAALTTAAIL
+10 HKSSITAGLTVAIL
-25 ASQTYSTAQTTAT
+25 SAFQTSTLAQTTAT
-38 YPLTPRVLQLVGKLT
+38 YPLTPRVLQLIGKLT
-53 LSEKLTLVRGAQ
+53 LDEKLSLVRGGV
-65 DPKNLGQAGYIPGV
+65 DPNNLGQAGYIPGV
-79 PRLGIGAL
+79 PRLGIWPL

-96 RVGKPAT
+96 RVTKPAT

-110 MAATFNPEIAM
+110 MAATFNPDIAR

-168 LVSAQVKGIQS
+168 LVAAQVKGVQQ

-196 GRMGIDVLIDERTLN
+196 GRMGVNVLIDERTLN
-211 EIYLPAFAAAV
+211 EIYLPAFTAAV
-222 NAGAGSV
+222 SAGAGSV
-229 MGAYNKINGSYCC
+229 MGAYNKINGTYCC
-242 ENSALLDTTL
+242 ENSALLETTL
-252 RQKMGFGGFVLSDWF
+252 RQKMGFGGFVMSDWF

-288 IRIPGMD
+288 IRIPGRD
-295 GYYGKNLQ
+295 GYFGTSLRKA
-303 MSIETGELPEA
+303 IETGELPEA
-314 ILDRSVAR
+314 TLDRSVAR

-333 DKPKPRPI
+333 DKPKPRPT

-363 NDRFILPIKPDA
+363 NDRFILPLKSDA
-375 LKNIAWVGL
+375 LKTIAWVGL

-394 GSAQVTPTQTTSI
+394 GSAQVTPTNITSI
-407 RELLKTA
+407 RQLLKSA
-414 HGIDKPHY
+414 HGIDKPLY
-422 APGIDTDGTAIPAA
+422 APGIDTDGTAIPALA
-436 ALSELTRANDA
+436 FTNLTRANDA

-452 PGPPNGDTTF
+452 PGPPSGDTAF
-462 GTINDPRIRVANIN
+462 GIINDPQIRTADIN
-476 HVAKNALAA
+476 HVAKNALATR
-485 GIPQIWKGNLVAPVT
+485 IPQIWKGNLVAPVT

-511 GQAALTIGGKL
+511 GQASLTIGEKL
-522 RASAG
+522 RANAG

-534 SLYRTM
+534 SLYKTKDG
-540 ELLLTATIWVDL
+540 LLTATLWVDL
-552 VKGKALPFTLTAA
+552 VKGKPIPFTLTAA

-586 TPARQAEL
+586 TPARQAEQ
-594 ITNAVTVAKGAP
+594 IANAVKVAKGAP

-629 SQRALVEAVAAANPN
+629 SQRALVQAVAAANPN
-644 TIVLLHTGAPVELPW
+644 TIVLMHTGAPVELPW

-679 TLRLLTGTV
+679 TLRMLTGAV

-701 ISDGPVTRIEQYP
+701 ITDGPVTKPEQYP
-714 GKNGAV
+714 GKSGAV

-754 YTRLQVSHTATGTKV
+754 YTRLRVSHTAAGTKV
-769 SFNIRNIGDVTATDT
+769 SFNIHNIGDVTATDT

-831 YEDTSHGWK
+831 YDDTSHRWK